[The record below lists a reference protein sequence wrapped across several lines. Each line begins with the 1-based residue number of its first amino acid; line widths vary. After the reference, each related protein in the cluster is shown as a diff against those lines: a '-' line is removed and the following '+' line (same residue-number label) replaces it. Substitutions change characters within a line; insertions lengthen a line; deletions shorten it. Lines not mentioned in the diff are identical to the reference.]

1 MPFGVIGLSW
11 PRGFKTFPAVLF
23 IRVLLPTLPPI
34 PAGRQRTHP
43 GTDRSGKTGP
53 RKSPLPAPIDNPAP
67 LPYIPPI
74 HPGVD
79 WDALNRLHERGL
91 IDDPINK
98 TKSVILTEEGLR
110 ESKRLFQQHFVTA
123 GSKNNDETNF

>member
-1 MPFGVIGLSW
+1 M
-11 PRGFKTFPAVLF
+11 
-23 IRVLLPTLPPI
+23 
-34 PAGRQRTHP
+34 
-43 GTDRSGKTGP
+43 
-53 RKSPLPAPIDNPAP
+53 DNPAP